1 MSQHDFA
8 HVSRRQ
14 FIRRVAGTSAAVAAL
29 PALPG
34 ATVSA
39 QELAAA
45 DALRAE
51 IEKTRS
57 YNPEME
63 YRRLGKTG
71 LWISAVALGGH
82 WKRVDKIIRSEAAFA
97 GCETMGEASERD
109 MTAFAKNRADVV
121 SACIEHGI
129 NSVDFAGATEP
140 VAYGQALKG
149 RREKMYV
156 NWSMGAQEL
165 RHEEHRKAE
174 ILVGILEKGLKETG
188 LEYADCWRL
197 MAYERG
203 GLHTQQEV
211 EEMVKAL
218 EIARQKGLC
227 RFTGF
232 STHDRKWAK
241 MLIETYPDLM
251 QMCCFPYTAKSK
263 QLPEDSFLEALV
275 RQDVGAFGI
284 KPFASNAIFQGDG
297 SPDSPH
303 AEKDNEIA
311 RQTIRYIL
319 TNPAITA
326 PIPGLASV
334 QQVENMALAIRER
347 REQDLA
353 LADEAAPAGRLAA
366 HTQARL
372 DAATESM
379 WAKLEPHHRFLR
391 DWEYV

>member
-1 MSQHDFA
+1 MANPRSED
-8 HVSRRQ
+8 VSRRQ
-14 FIRRVAGTSAAVAAL
+14 FIRRMATASAAAAGV
-29 PALPG
+29 PVLPG
-34 ATVSA
+34 ASA
-39 QELAAA
+39 QQPPQAAA
-45 DALRAE
+45 IQAE

-57 YNPEME
+57 YNPQME

-71 LWISAVALGGH
+71 LWISAVAMGGH
-82 WKRVDKIIRSEAAFA
+82 WKRVDKVIRSTAAFA
-97 GCETMGEASERD
+97 GCENMGEVSQDD

-129 NSVDFAGATEP
+129 NSIDFAGALEP
-140 VAYGQALKG
+140 VAYGLALKG
-149 RREKMYV
+149 RREKMYTH
-156 NWSMGAQEL
+156 WSMGAQEL
-165 RHEEHRKAE
+165 RHKDHRKAE
-174 ILVGILEKGLKETG
+174 ILVDILEKGLKDTG

-211 EEMVKAL
+211 DEMVKAL
-218 EIARQKGLC
+218 DIARKKGLC

-241 MLIETYPDLM
+241 MLIETYPDVM
-251 QMCCFPYTAKSK
+251 QMCCFPYTARSE
-263 QLPEDSFLEALV
+263 QLPEDSLLDALV
-275 RQDVGAFGI
+275 KLDVGAFGI

-303 AEKDNEIA
+303 AEKDNQTA

-347 REQDLA
+347 RQQDLVQM
-353 LADEAAPAGRLAA
+353 DEDAPAGRLDATA
-366 HTQARL
+366 QAEL
-372 DAATESM
+372 DAATRSM
-379 WAKLEPHHRFLR
+379 WTKLEPHHRFLK

>member
-1 MSQHDFA
+1 MSHHESN

-14 FIRRVAGTSAAVAAL
+14 FIERVATGSAAVATAPVL
-29 PALPG
+29 QR
-34 ATVSA
+34 AT
-39 QELAAA
+39 AAA
-45 DALRAE
+45 HPQTATKAIQAE

-57 YNPEME
+57 YNPQME

-71 LWISAVALGGH
+71 LWVSAVSMGGH
-82 WKRVDKIIRSEAAFA
+82 WKRVDKIIRSTAAFA
-97 GCETMGEASERD
+97 GCETMGEASQSD
-109 MTAFAKNRADVV
+109 MTAFAKNRADTV

-129 NSVDFAGATEP
+129 NSIDFAGAMEP
-140 VAYGQALKG
+140 IAYGNALKG
-149 RREKMYV
+149 RREKVYIH
-156 NWSMGAQEL
+156 WSMGGQEL
-165 RHEEHRKAE
+165 RHKDHRKAE
-174 ILVGILEKGLKETG
+174 ILVEWFEKGLKETG
-188 LEYADCWRL
+188 LQYADCWRL

-211 EEMVKAL
+211 DEMVKAL
-218 EIARQKGLC
+218 EIAKKKGLC

-241 MLIETYPDLM
+241 MLIETYPDVM
-251 QMCCFPYTAKSK
+251 QMCCFPYTAQSK
-263 QLPEDSFLEALV
+263 QLPEDSFLDTLV
-275 RQDVGAFGI
+275 KMDVGAFGI

-297 SPDSPH
+297 SPDGPH
-303 AEKDNEIA
+303 AEKDSRTA

-334 QQVENMALAIRER
+334 EQVQNMALAIRER

-353 LADEAAPAGRLAA
+353 QAGAEVPAGRLDPS
-366 HTQARL
+366 TQAEL
-372 DAATESM
+372 DAATASM
-379 WAKLEPHHRFLR
+379 WEKLEPHHRFLK